1 MTSLLVP
8 TSASESVTSSSS
20 LTERKLIN
28 PPEEKSKKDPK
39 TPEMR
44 ATIVHKNI
52 VLVIVAVA
60 LLLDGMLNMVILPLV
75 PEFIKYFK
83 ASATSAQIMDYFHLN
98 VNSTSNETLIDE
110 NMKFEYN
117 GNDIAI
123 GFLFATKP
131 FIQLIVNPFS
141 GAIIDHIGHDIP
153 MIIGLCIQFSSTM
166 IFTYTSTFYALFIA
180 RGLQGVGSAI
190 ATTSGFS
197 MIAHLFVEYG
207 ERAKAMSI
215 VITALALGSFMSV
228 PFSGFLFE
236 YVGKRVPF
244 ICLAILA
251 LLDAFLLIASWHSK
265 CCDKKEKAPKVN
277 FNQEKKTPIWALLAD
292 PYVLICS
299 MTLIMANLPLAFT
312 QPNIAVWMKTT
323 MGASESEIGY
333 VWLSGFIPHISGV
346 YFTVLLIKKYSQHQ
360 YLFLMVGLTIEAISC
375 LSIPFITNY
384 FVLMIPISI
393 ICFGYGLIDA
403 TVLPT
408 VAYLVDTRHAKVY
421 GSVYAIIDI
430 SYSVC
435 YAFGPM
441 ISGLIL
447 HFIGF
452 KGLSIILTVILI
464 TFVPFLLFL
473 RKIYREKH
481 VAEQMAIANDD

>member
-1 MTSLLVP
+1 MKSLIG
-8 TSASESVTSSSS
+8 TSAPESLSSASS
-20 LTERKLIN
+20 LTAANSAPNSNSPPPARTSQVHKKLI
-28 PPEEKSKKDPK
+28 
-39 TPEMR
+39 
-44 ATIVHKNI
+44 
-52 VLVIVAVA
+52 LFIVAVA

-83 ASATSAQIMDYFHLN
+83 ASGTSNQLSDLFHLK
-98 VNSTSNETLIDE
+98 NETGNRSSIDAD
-110 NMKFEYN
+110 MRFEYS
-117 GNDIAI
+117 GNDIAV

-131 FIQLIVNPFS
+131 FVQLVVNPFS
-141 GAIIDHIGHDIP
+141 GAIVDHVGHDIP
-153 MIIGLCIQFSSTM
+153 MLIGLCIQFSSTM
-166 IFTYTSTFYALFIA
+166 IFTYTTTFYWLFAA
-180 RGLQGVGSAI
+180 RALQGVGSAV

-197 MIAHLFVEYG
+197 MIAHLFVEHA
-207 ERAKAMSI
+207 ERSKAMGI
-215 VITALALGSFMSV
+215 VITALAIGSFMSV

-251 LLDAFLLIASWHSK
+251 LFNAVLLLTSWHKK
-265 CCDKKEKAPKVN
+265 CCNKDNAQEGRPLTK
-277 FNQEKKTPIWALLAD
+277 EKKTPIWVLLAD
-292 PYVLICS
+292 PYIAICS
-299 MTLIMANLPLAFT
+299 TTLIMANLPLAFT

-333 VWLSGFIPHISGV
+333 VWLSGLLPHVAGV
-346 YFTVLLIKKYSQHQ
+346 YFTVKLIKKYAQHQ
-360 YLFLMVGLTIEAISC
+360 YVFLMVGLTIEAISC
-375 LSIPFITNY
+375 ITIPFITNY
-384 FVLMIPISI
+384 FVLMIPIAV
-393 ICFGYGLIDA
+393 ICFGYGLLDA

-430 SYSVC
+430 SYALC

-452 KGLSIILTVILI
+452 KGLSIILFCILLS
-464 TFVPFLLFL
+464 FVPFLLFL

-481 VAEQMAIANDD
+481 AAAQAAINASK

>member
-1 MTSLLVP
+1 MNHRNLVLL
-8 TSASESVTSSSS
+8 
-20 LTERKLIN
+20 
-28 PPEEKSKKDPK
+28 
-39 TPEMR
+39 
-44 ATIVHKNI
+44 IVGI
-52 VLVIVAVA
+52 A

-75 PEFIKYFK
+75 PEFIKYFT
-83 ASATSAQIMDYFHLN
+83 ASATSNQIMQYFHFN
-98 VNSTSNETLIDE
+98 NATTNSSLKMDKD
-110 NMKFEYN
+110 MKFEYS

-131 FIQLIVNPFS
+131 FIQLLVNPFS
-141 GAIIDHIGHDIP
+141 GALIDHIGHDLP
-153 MIIGLCIQFSSTM
+153 MLIGLSIQFSSTM
-166 IFTYTSTFYALFIA
+166 IFTYTSSFYTLFIA
-180 RGLQGVGSAI
+180 RGLQGIGSAI

-197 MIAHLFVEYG
+197 MIAHMFVEHE
-207 ERAKAMSI
+207 ERSRAMGV

-236 YVGKRVPF
+236 YAGKRVPF

-251 LLDAFLLIASWHSK
+251 LLDATLLLLSWSNK
-265 CCDKKEKAPKVN
+265 CLGPTSNTKSNLKPRE
-277 FNQEKKTPIWALLAD
+277 EKKTPIWILLQD
-292 PYVLICS
+292 PYVLLCS
-299 MTLIMANLPLAFT
+299 LTLVMANLPLAFT

-323 MGASESEIGY
+323 MGCTESEIGY
-333 VWLSGFIPHISGV
+333 VWLSGFVPHILGV
-346 YFTVLLIKKYSQHQ
+346 YITVKLIKKYARNQFI
-360 YLFLMVGLTIEAISC
+360 FLMFGLTIEAISC
-375 LSIPFITNY
+375 LTIPFITNY
-384 FVLMIPISI
+384 FVLMIPIAV

-430 SYSVC
+430 SYAVC

-452 KGLSIILTVILI
+452 KGMSIILCTILL

-473 RKIYREKH
+473 RRICLEKSLSYQTETH
-481 VAEQMAIANDD
+481 VSSPSMNSDEEENKD